1 MLIFGRNFIKLK
13 LTQYNDPIYG
23 FITIPT
29 PFIAKLVNHPFV
41 QRLRRIKQMGLSF
54 LVFPST
60 EHTRFQHALGAM
72 HLATKAVFALRQQG
86 VEISDE
92 EAEALYAC
100 MLLHDLG
107 HGPFSHAL
115 EHVLFPKNSHEDM
128 SFALMEKLNIAFDG
142 GLDLA
147 IRMFTNTYPRQFFHQ
162 LISSHIDLD
171 RLDYLKRDSFYSGVT
186 EGNINSERLISMMHV
201 HDNQLVFNTK
211 AVYSIEKFLLA
222 RRMMYWSVYLHK
234 TSFVAEELLVHFFE
248 RAIKCIQS
256 GKKVHMSEALG
267 YFLQHLD
274 VDVKTK
280 IDSFIQ
286 LDDADVWMLIKN
298 AVSNKDVVL
307 SSTAK
312 MLLNRKFPKIKLGY
326 EPFSNAEIDLR
337 RSEISANHGLSSE
350 EASYFV
356 FSGSLEIQGYQQ
368 KENPIQLCSQN
379 GVCSLFD
386 TSPDTAHL
394 HTLTKKDTKYFLA
407 FPKGDGYFS

>member
-1 MLIFGRNFIKLK
+1 MCIFGRNFIKLK

-29 PFIAKLVNHPFV
+29 PFIAKLINHPYV

-72 HLATKAVFALRQQG
+72 HLATRAVSALRQQQ
-86 VEISDE
+86 VCISDE

-115 EHVLFPKNSHEDM
+115 EHVLLPHNAHEDM
-128 SFALMEKLNIAFDG
+128 SVALMNKLNTTFDG
-142 GLDLA
+142 KLSLA
-147 IRMFTNTYPRQFFHQ
+147 IEMFTNTYSREFFHQ

-186 EGNINSERLISMMHV
+186 EGNINSERLISMMMV
-201 HDNQLVFNTK
+201 QDNQLVFNTK

-234 TSFVAEELLVHFFE
+234 TSFVAEELLVRFFK
-248 RAIKCIQS
+248 RATILIQS
-256 GKKVHMSEALG
+256 GKEVKSSTALG
-267 YFLQHLD
+267 YFL
-274 VDVKTK
+274 KN
-280 IDSFIQ
+280 IDASIIEKLSSFVV
-286 LDDADVWMLIKN
+286 LDDADVWMMLKDAI
-298 AVSNKDVVL
+298 SNNDLVL
-307 SSTAK
+307 STLAK
-312 MLLNRKFPKIKLGY
+312 MLLYRKLPKISLKY
-326 EPFSNAEIDLR
+326 EPFSDEKLNKKFSKTLTEY
-337 RSEISANHGLSSE
+337 GLST
-350 EASYFV
+350 AQVNYFV
-356 FSGSLEIQGYQQ
+356 FSGSLELQGYIQ
-368 KENPIQLCSQN
+368 KENPIQLCNKN

-386 TSPDTAHL
+386 SSPATAQL
-394 HTLTKKDTKYFLA
+394 DSLTKKDTKYFLA
-407 FPKGDGYFS
+407 YPKGEGYFS

>member
-1 MLIFGRNFIKLK
+1 MRIFGRNFIKLK

-29 PFIAKLVNHPFV
+29 PFIAKLVNHPYV

-72 HLATKAVFALRQQG
+72 HLATKAVYALRQQQ

-100 MLLHDLG
+100 LLLHDLG

-115 EHVLFPKNSHEDM
+115 EHVLFPNNTHEDM
-128 SFALMEKLNIAFDG
+128 SIALMKKLNSVFDG
-142 GLDLA
+142 KLSMA
-147 IRMFTNTYPRQFFHQ
+147 IEMFTNNYSRGFFHQ

-186 EGNINSERLISMMHV
+186 EGNINSERLISMMMV
-201 HDNQLVFNTK
+201 VDDKLVFNTK

-234 TSFVAEELLVHFFE
+234 TSFIAEELLIRFFE
-248 RAIKCIQS
+248 RATALIQS
-256 GKKVHMSEALG
+256 EKEVKSSIALG
-267 YFLQHLD
+267 YFLKNSD
-274 VDVKTK
+274 AN
-280 IDSFIQ
+280 IDAKLASFVA
-286 LDDADVWMLIKN
+286 LDDADVWMMLKD
-298 AVSNKDVVL
+298 AVLNKDTVL
-307 SSTAK
+307 STLAK
-312 MLLNRKFPKIKLGY
+312 MLLNRTLPKIKLGY
-326 EPFSNAEIDLR
+326 EPFSDEELQKKL
-337 RSEISANHGLSSE
+337 SKTSTKYGLTP
-350 EASYFV
+350 AQVTYFV
-356 FSGSLEIQGYQQ
+356 FSGSLKIQGYKQ
-368 KENPIQLCSQN
+368 KENPIQLCNKS

-386 TSPDTAHL
+386 SSPDIAL
-394 HTLTKKDTKYFLA
+394 LNTLTKKDTKYFLA
-407 FPKGDGYFS
+407 YPKGDGYFS

>member
-1 MLIFGRNFIKLK
+1 MCIFGRNLIKLK

-72 HLATKAVFALRQQG
+72 HLATKAVSALRQQG
-86 VEISDE
+86 VEISYE

-115 EHVLFPKNSHEDM
+115 EHFLFPNNTHEDM
-128 SFALMEKLNIAFDG
+128 SIVLMEKLNAEFDG
-142 GLDLA
+142 KLDLA
-147 IRMFTNTYPRQFFHQ
+147 IHMFKNTYSRLLFHQ

-186 EGNINSERLISMMHV
+186 EGNINSERLISMMTV
-201 HDNQLVFNTK
+201 QDNRLVFNTK

-234 TSFVAEELLVHFFE
+234 TSFVAEELLVRFFD
-248 RAIKCIQS
+248 RATTLIRSNQHVETS
-256 GKKVHMSEALG
+256 DALG
-267 YFLQHLD
+267 FFLQRAD
-274 VDVKTK
+274 VDLYEKRNAFVA
-280 IDSFIQ
+280 
-286 LDDADVWMLIKN
+286 LDDSDVWMML
-298 AVSNKDVVL
+298 KDALTSKDIVL
-307 SSTAK
+307 STLAN
-312 MLLNRKFPKIKLGY
+312 MLINRKLPKIKLEN
-326 EPFSNAEIDLR
+326 EPFSEEGIAAR
-337 RSEISANHGLSSE
+337 KSSISIKHGLTDD
-350 EASYFV
+350 EASYFI

-368 KENPIQLCSQN
+368 KENPIQLCNQN
-379 GVCSLFD
+379 GLCSLFD
-386 TSPDTAHL
+386 TSPDTALL

>member
-1 MLIFGRNFIKLK
+1 MRIFGRNLIKLK

-29 PFIAKLVNHPFV
+29 PFIAKLINHPFV

-72 HLATKAVFALRQQG
+72 HLATKAVSALRQQQI
-86 VEISDE
+86 EISDD

-115 EHVLFPKNSHEDM
+115 EHVLLPQNAHEDM
-128 SFALMEKLNIAFDG
+128 SVALMKQLNETFDG
-142 GLDLA
+142 KLTLA
-147 IRMFTNTYPRQFFHQ
+147 IEMFTDVYSRGFFHQ

-186 EGNINSERLISMMHV
+186 EGNINSERLISMMMV
-201 HDNQLVFNTK
+201 QDNRLVFNIK

-234 TSFVAEELLVHFFE
+234 TSFIAEELLVRFFD
-248 RAIKCIQS
+248 RATTLIQS
-256 GKKVHMSEALG
+256 NKHIKASDALSF
-267 YFLQHLD
+267 FLHNTD
-274 VDVKTK
+274 TDIHAKRTAFVA
-280 IDSFIQ
+280 
-286 LDDADVWMLIKN
+286 LDDSDVWMMLKDAI
-298 AVSNKDVVL
+298 SNEDVVL
-307 SSTAK
+307 STLAK
-312 MLLNRKFPKIKLGY
+312 MLLSRELPKIKLDY
-326 EPFSNAEIDLR
+326 KPFSDDALDKKCAK
-337 RSEISANHGLSSE
+337 ISTKHGLSQE
-350 EASYFV
+350 EAAYFV

-368 KENPIQLCSQN
+368 KENPIQLCDQS

-386 TSPDTAHL
+386 SSPDAAQL
-394 HTLTKKDTKYFLA
+394 HILTKKDTKYFLA

>member
-1 MLIFGRNFIKLK
+1 MCIFGRNLIKLK

-72 HLATKAVFALRQQG
+72 HLATRAVSALRQQG
-86 VEISDE
+86 VEISYE

-115 EHVLFPKNSHEDM
+115 EHVLFPNNTHEDM
-128 SFALMEKLNIAFDG
+128 SIVLMEKLNAEFDG
-142 GLDLA
+142 KLDLA
-147 IRMFTNTYPRQFFHQ
+147 THMFKNTYSRLFFHQ

-186 EGNINSERLISMMHV
+186 EGNVNSERLISMMLV
-201 HDNQLVFNTK
+201 HNDQLVFNTK
-211 AVYSIEKFLLA
+211 GVYSIEKFLLA

-234 TSFVAEELLVHFFE
+234 TSFVAEELLVRFFD
-248 RAIKCIQS
+248 RATTLIRSNQHVETS
-256 GKKVHMSEALG
+256 DALG
-267 YFLQHLD
+267 FFLQRAD
-274 VDVKTK
+274 VDLYEKRNAFVA
-280 IDSFIQ
+280 
-286 LDDADVWMLIKN
+286 LDDSDVWMML
-298 AVSNKDVVL
+298 KDALTSKDIVL
-307 SSTAK
+307 STLAN
-312 MLLNRKFPKIKLGY
+312 MLVNRKLPKIKLEN
-326 EPFSNAEIDLR
+326 EPFSEEGIAARKSI
-337 RSEISANHGLSSE
+337 ISTKHGLTDD
-350 EASYFV
+350 EASYFI

-368 KENPIQLCSQN
+368 NENSIQLCNQN
-379 GVCSLFD
+379 GLCSLFD
-386 TSPDTAHL
+386 PSPDTALL

>member
-1 MLIFGRNFIKLK
+1 MK

-29 PFIAKLVNHPFV
+29 PFIAKLVNHPYV

-142 GLDLA
+142 SLDLA

-222 RRMMYWSVYLHK
+222 RRMMYMSVYLHK

-280 IDSFIQ
+280 INSFIQ

-307 SSTAK
+307 SSIAK

-350 EASYFV
+350 EVSYFV